1 VPVFSLSI
9 VRGDDGSPPVQIPVP
24 ASTSLVV
31 MSVEIP
37 STAGFQLYRAVL
49 TNAAGQPVWRADQLR
64 PTSPDALG
72 IALSTRLMPPGD
84 YLLALEG
91 VGRQGRTVPLSHY
104 RFRVT
109 SSR

>member
-1 VPVFSLSI
+1 VRGGEGTPPAQISVPVS
-9 VRGDDGSPPVQIPVP
+9 
-24 ASTSLVV
+24 ASLVV
-31 MSVEIP
+31 MSVELP
-37 STAGFQLYRAVL
+37 GTTGFQQYRAVL

-64 PTSPDALG
+64 PTSADALG
-72 IALSTRLMPPGD
+72 IGLSTRLLRPGD

-91 VGRQGRTVPLSHY
+91 VGLQGRTVPLSHY